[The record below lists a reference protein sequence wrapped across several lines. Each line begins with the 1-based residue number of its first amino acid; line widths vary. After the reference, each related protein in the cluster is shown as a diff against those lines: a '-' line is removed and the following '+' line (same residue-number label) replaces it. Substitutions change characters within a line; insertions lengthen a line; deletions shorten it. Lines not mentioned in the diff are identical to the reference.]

1 MSATI
6 EEKIYEYSD
15 KDKAQWYVNLWHR
28 MNGTSDE
35 KDGTET
41 TTKTTSSTEVSSF
54 GVKTTKSTDTVTRK
68 RWDIL
73 EDGLMNSQDWLKY
86 ALESGAVTLERVN
99 FADPTE
105 EGTGIRKAQWTSIIY
120 SNALDIS
127 EQTNEAAI
135 ARAEAK
141 YQQKTREIENKDKQY
156 DSMLKLLD
164 TEHNALQ
171 QEYETTKTVITKNT
185 ERTIKI
191 YQA

>member
-1 MSATI
+1 
-6 EEKIYEYSD
+6 
-15 KDKAQWYVNLWHR
+15 

>member
-1 MSATI
+1 
-6 EEKIYEYSD
+6 
-15 KDKAQWYVNLWHR
+15 
-28 MNGTSDE
+28 
-35 KDGTET
+35 
-41 TTKTTSSTEVSSF
+41 
-54 GVKTTKSTDTVTRK
+54 
-68 RWDIL
+68 
-73 EDGLMNSQDWLKY
+73 MNSQDWLKY